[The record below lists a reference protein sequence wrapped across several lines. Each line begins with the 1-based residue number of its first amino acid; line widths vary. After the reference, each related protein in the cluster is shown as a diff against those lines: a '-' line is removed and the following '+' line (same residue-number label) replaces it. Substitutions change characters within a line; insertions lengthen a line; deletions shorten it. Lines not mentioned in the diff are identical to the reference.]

1 MIQPISKAVQK
12 QSKTQECTS
21 SGVPGC
27 ESVTEN
33 RSDAGVELQVVSE
46 CDLGDHEGDGLQVER
61 SPFLIHLMQR
71 MQGVIPAAPHNVVKM
86 QSKCKQKIL
95 NM

>member
-33 RSDAGVELQVVSE
+33 RSDAGVELQVVSVSVTWGTMRVMASRLSALLFSYTS
-46 CDLGDHEGDGLQVER
+46 CSVCR
-61 SPFLIHLMQR
+61 
-71 MQGVIPAAPHNVVKM
+71 V
-86 QSKCKQKIL
+86 
-95 NM
+95 